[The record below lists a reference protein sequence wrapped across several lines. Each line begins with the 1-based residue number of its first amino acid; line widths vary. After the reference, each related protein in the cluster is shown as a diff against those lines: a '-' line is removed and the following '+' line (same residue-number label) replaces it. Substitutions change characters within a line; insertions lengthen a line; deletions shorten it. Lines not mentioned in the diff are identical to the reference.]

1 MVWKR
6 ILDHIPDWGAWA
18 GTVCLTLVPFL
29 IMGLFRQIKLMDARL
44 GQRKQRMESPPA
56 EEEQSSDPSP
66 VPTVPDD
73 EALLYTADFVT
84 NMNRFKQVAMDMDDI
99 NERTFYLSNLD
110 CRAVLYFVDGLT
122 DKMAL
127 DHNVLKPMLEWGNT
141 PLGHEKL
148 TPKQLVHLLDQ
159 QLLLVSETEF
169 VQEVIPSLRKV
180 LFGSVILL
188 LDGVQGA
195 LILGTPKGKSR
206 SIEEPVSE
214 SVLRGPRIGFTEVL
228 SDNTAM
234 LRRHGETNEL
244 AMVSCKVG
252 SRVEKQLMIVY
263 FRDIANP
270 ELVDEVKR
278 RVRAIDVDEV
288 LESGYVEQLIEDNFL
303 SPFAQIQ
310 NTERPDRVMGA
321 LLEGRVAILLDGSP
335 YALLMPVTY
344 AMMLQSPEDYY
355 ERWIPSSFIRFLRF
369 VATLISLFAPAI
381 YISFIS
387 FHPGL
392 IPTNL
397 VISIIGTRQGV
408 PFSTLIEALIM
419 ELAIEILREA
429 GLRLPKP
436 IGPAMG
442 IVGGLIVGQ
451 AAVDAGIVSPILV
464 IVVAVT
470 AISSFATPMYSAG
483 IAMRLLR
490 FPIMFTAAMFGLYGV
505 IMAFLFLVI
514 HMFKLKSFGIPYV
527 GMAAPP
533 SIKEWKDYLIRA
545 PIQFMRERPGL
556 LQTKDRKRKS

>member
-1 MVWKR
+1 MPNVSTFS
-6 ILDHIPDWGAWA
+6 HYGPVSPDQAYGCAA
-18 GTVCLTLVPFL
+18 GPTKAENGESSRCRRTV
-29 IMGLFRQIKLMDARL
+29 G
-44 GQRKQRMESPPA
+44 
-56 EEEQSSDPSP
+56 DPSP
-66 VPTVPDD
+66 VPTVTDD
-73 EALLYTADFVT
+73 KALLYTDELVT
-84 NMNRFKQVAMDMDDI
+84 NMNRFKQVALDMDDI

-110 CRAVLYFVDGLT
+110 CHAVLYFVDGLT

-141 PLGHEKL
+141 PLEHEKL
-148 TPKQLVHLLDQ
+148 TPEQLVHLLDQ

-169 VQEVIPSLRKV
+169 VKEVTPSLRKV

-228 SDNTAM
+228 SDNTTM

-263 FRDIANP
+263 FRDIANH

-408 PFSTLIEALIM
+408 PFP
-419 ELAIEILREA
+419 R
-429 GLRLPKP
+429 
-436 IGPAMG
+436 
-442 IVGGLIVGQ
+442 
-451 AAVDAGIVSPILV
+451 
-464 IVVAVT
+464 
-470 AISSFATPMYSAG
+470 
-483 IAMRLLR
+483 
-490 FPIMFTAAMFGLYGV
+490 
-505 IMAFLFLVI
+505 
-514 HMFKLKSFGIPYV
+514 
-527 GMAAPP
+527 
-533 SIKEWKDYLIRA
+533 
-545 PIQFMRERPGL
+545 
-556 LQTKDRKRKS
+556 